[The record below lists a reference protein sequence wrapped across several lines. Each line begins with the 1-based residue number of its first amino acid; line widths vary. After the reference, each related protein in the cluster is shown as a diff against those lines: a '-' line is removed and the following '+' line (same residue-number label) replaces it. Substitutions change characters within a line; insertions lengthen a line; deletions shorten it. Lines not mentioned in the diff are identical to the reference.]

1 MSPLDFCFGAWMSM
15 KERSQLYSQQLGKAM
30 GVYLLCK
37 MLWQTLPTFAIV
49 CPFFDRVLSSDN
61 DGE

>member
-1 MSPLDFCFGAWMSM
+1 MTPLDFRFGVWMSM

-37 MLWQTLPTFAIV
+37 MLWQTLRTFAIV
-49 CPFFDRVLSSDN
+49 CPFFDRTLSNN